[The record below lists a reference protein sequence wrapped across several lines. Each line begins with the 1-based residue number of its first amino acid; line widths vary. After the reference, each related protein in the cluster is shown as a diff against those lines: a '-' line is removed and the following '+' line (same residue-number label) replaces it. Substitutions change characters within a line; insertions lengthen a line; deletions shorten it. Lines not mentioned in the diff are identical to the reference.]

1 MYLNVI
7 LALVLAAGS
16 FYLGKTV
23 ADRYHEQAEQRISY
37 SLERQYLRLKA
48 GADADDPCRPYV
60 YSQPVRRRGI
70 SKDLLTQIDRKLKT
84 DGQATVQLNQK
95 GDFDNE

>member
-23 ADRYHEQAEQRISY
+23 ADRYHDEAEQRISY
-37 SLERQYLRLKA
+37 SLARQYLRLKA
-48 GADADDPCRPYV
+48 NMDADDPCRPYV
-60 YSQPVRRRGI
+60 YNPSPRRRI
-70 SKDLLTQIDRKLKT
+70 PKDLLTQIDRKLKT

-95 GDFDNE
+95 GDMNNE